1 MHSTSAHI
9 SHSGDSVKSRTALV
23 IDDDPTSRLVAQW
36 LLHRQGYQVSSFK
49 GVSQDIESISS
60 MAPRKPDVIIID
72 YLLQDCSAI
81 DFIEKL
87 NAIQGFNE
95 IPKIVITA
103 KRSNESERTALAHG
117 VADFITKPLTT
128 SKFVERVALTSAEKQ
143 LQSYKH
149 HGWLPTINPL
159 EINPSDL
166 PNSYSVIIVEQ
177 KNFDEI
183 AHHQGMNVAHQSMNE
198 LAHTL
203 NLLLAPNHVFMSRIS
218 LSQIAVISA
227 VVNANDLAPLLS
239 RLNAPYKK
247 NISGKISKAV
257 AMLACGVA
265 TNLGKWTIN
274 ESIANAMFALLLA
287 RKKDKFEVEYFSHL
301 IGHKL
306 KRLESIQHKH
316 SYDDLKSML
325 RLVYQPQVRASDS
338 QTMVLSASIRLRTPI
353 IGQIPFDE
361 LTQVYAS
368 KSYTDDIG
376 LHLFERLFGDLRD
389 IPKRINVA
397 MQLPEQLLG
406 SDQFI
411 SNLNQLARTYN
422 IEKSRVEIELLQ
434 SSVMN
439 IDNRKLVN
447 IFRLKNFGFSIVLD
461 DFGFGCNNFNLLLS
475 LPITKIKLANVF
487 LNPEYFEHRGI
498 RLINSIASA
507 ANSEGFKLVIKDIE
521 TNKQL
526 GGLKS
531 LPNILFQGSAIGRS
545 LPLKDLIMRLKQQ
558 ARLSEV

>member
-1 MHSTSAHI
+1 MHSTPAHI
-9 SHSGDSVKSRTALV
+9 SHSGDSTQSRTALV

-227 VVNANDLAPLLS
+227 VVNANDLAPVLS

-247 NISGKISKAV
+247 
-257 AMLACGVA
+257 
-265 TNLGKWTIN
+265 T
-274 ESIANAMFALLLA
+274 
-287 RKKDKFEVEYFSHL
+287 
-301 IGHKL
+301 
-306 KRLESIQHKH
+306 
-316 SYDDLKSML
+316 
-325 RLVYQPQVRASDS
+325 
-338 QTMVLSASIRLRTPI
+338 
-353 IGQIPFDE
+353 
-361 LTQVYAS
+361 
-368 KSYTDDIG
+368 
-376 LHLFERLFGDLRD
+376 
-389 IPKRINVA
+389 
-397 MQLPEQLLG
+397 
-406 SDQFI
+406 
-411 SNLNQLARTYN
+411 
-422 IEKSRVEIELLQ
+422 
-434 SSVMN
+434 
-439 IDNRKLVN
+439 
-447 IFRLKNFGFSIVLD
+447 
-461 DFGFGCNNFNLLLS
+461 
-475 LPITKIKLANVF
+475 
-487 LNPEYFEHRGI
+487 
-498 RLINSIASA
+498 
-507 ANSEGFKLVIKDIE
+507 
-521 TNKQL
+521 
-526 GGLKS
+526 
-531 LPNILFQGSAIGRS
+531 
-545 LPLKDLIMRLKQQ
+545 
-558 ARLSEV
+558 